1 MHHPTYRGRERG
13 VGMRGDAM
21 RCDAVLLRYS
31 SLLASSTYLYSHS
44 LVRYTTYF
52 GVFESF
58 RKTALH
64 WDRVQVGTRSFII
77 LPVVASLFYVLSRY
91 LNYYYVSMFKDRCHV
106 WSRLARKRTAN
117 AKCRRWRTFAALT
130 RGQHFLAVREETA
143 TPTAT
148 EWSHARW
155 RRRKGVPRA
164 TIKKRSQPAT
174 FNPLYWY
181 LYYSTYVT
189 LQYP

>member
-1 MHHPTYRGRERG
+1 
-13 VGMRGDAM
+13 M

-58 RKTALH
+58 RKTTFH
-64 WDRVQVGTRSFII
+64 CDQVQAGTRSFII
-77 LPVVASLFYVLSRY
+77 QPVVASLFYVLSRY
-91 LNYYYVSMFKDRCHV
+91 LNYYYVSIFKDRCHV

-117 AKCRRWRTFAALT
+117 AKCRRWRTFAHT

-164 TIKKRSQPAT
+164 TIKKRGSDGSSAPSRQR
-174 FNPLYWY
+174 
-181 LYYSTYVT
+181 STLCTGTCTTVRT
-189 LQYP
+189 